1 MGTSPSPRAQRAF
14 EAMGDTTSWP
24 TPNALH
30 EQSDM
35 GQLRLVALTATL
47 GLASASWVIAVR
59 QMNGMD
65 MGAATQLGSFASFI
79 AFWVAMMAAMMLPGA
94 TPAVVR
100 RTLDSRRLRTVP
112 LFVGG
117 YLAVWT
123 LFGVGVF
130 VLYHPHGALVA
141 GALTIAAG
149 IYELTPLKQQFRR
162 ICRER
167 ACSAFE
173 FGLCCVGSSIGL
185 MPRAGRDERR
195 LDGGH
200 RRHRSRAEGV
210 RRQSRGRCAARSRDH
225 CIRGPDHGRPLVA
238 ARANP
243 TDVRGASVSRQ
254 SGKRCQN

>member
-1 MGTSPSPRAQRAF
+1 
-14 EAMGDTTSWP
+14 MGDTTSWP

-185 MPRAGRDERR
+185 MLMLLG
-195 LDGGH
+195 L
-200 RRHRSRAEGV
+200 GV
-210 RRQSRGRCAARSRDH
+210 MNVALMAVIAA
-225 CIRGPDHGRPLVA
+225 IVLVQKVYG
-238 ARANP
+238 ARAAV
-243 TDVRGASVSRQ
+243 DVPLALAIIAFGALIMVDPSSLP
-254 SGKRCQN
+254 GLTPPM